1 MNTLSHDSE
10 IIARDWLCESQGDPT
25 TAGLRHA
32 VMLLLEHA
40 EAENERLRAELEN
53 ATGKTADGKRY
64 GRSSKVWYRDP
75 TGYSQSLDVG
85 LSFRT
90 DSSVPEPVY
99 CPYPVYSTR
108 EAADAAGGDDE

>member
-10 IIARDWLCESQGDPT
+10 IIARGWLCESQGDPT

-40 EAENERLRAELEN
+40 EAEIKRLRAELDRYKAAY
-53 ATGKTADGKRY
+53 ATY
-64 GRSSKVWYRDP
+64 M
-75 TGYSQSLDVG
+75 
-85 LSFRT
+85 
-90 DSSVPEPVY
+90 PVR
-99 CPYPVYSTR
+99 TR